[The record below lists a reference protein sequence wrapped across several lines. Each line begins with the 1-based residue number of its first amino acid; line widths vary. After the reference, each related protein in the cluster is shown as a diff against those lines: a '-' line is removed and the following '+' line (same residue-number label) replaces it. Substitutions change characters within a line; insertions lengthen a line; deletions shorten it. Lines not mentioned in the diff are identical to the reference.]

1 MHISSH
7 TMKAH
12 KCINIKNNRILDVKV
27 YNVQFYYKKSAQ
39 SSILNIKL
47 HCFLIT
53 YFEPKHLSL
62 NTSKGLSFKST
73 PKIITFVR
81 FSSDGQKLH
90 IIKLT
95 NY

>member
-27 YNVQFYYKKSAQ
+27 YNVQFYYKKSEQ

-53 YFEPKHLSL
+53 YF
-62 NTSKGLSFKST
+62 
-73 PKIITFVR
+73 
-81 FSSDGQKLH
+81 
-90 IIKLT
+90 
-95 NY
+95 